1 MLKTI
6 LVLQCPENSPDLKLD
21 DNQMANCVH
30 KWTLVNAPGP
40 HCSED
45 ILRVMKSLQPILN
58 QSLHV
63 RKSTSLAAAGGGPAG
78 AKDAGGPSKDMSFL
92 SVQGPLTWREFHRR
106 AGTATKGN
114 TDDHCEP
121 LPVPTISVSHA
132 SSSTLGKWFRP

>member
-1 MLKTI
+1 MMP
-6 LVLQCPENSPDLKLD
+6 LQCPENSPDLKLD

-63 RKSTSLAAAGGGPAG
+63 RKSSASG
-78 AKDAGGPSKDMSFL
+78 AIKDVLL

-121 LPVPTISVSHA
+121 LPVPTISVRLLKFYRKKNA
-132 SSSTLGKWFRP
+132 

>member
-1 MLKTI
+1 ML
-6 LVLQCPENSPDLKLD
+6 VFPFQCPENSPDLKLD

-63 RKSTSLAAAGGGPAG
+63 RKSSASG
-78 AKDAGGPSKDMSFL
+78 AIKDVLL

-121 LPVPTISVSHA
+121 LPVPTISVRLLKFHRKRMKTA
-132 SSSTLGKWFRP
+132 

>member
-1 MLKTI
+1 MSF
-6 LVLQCPENSPDLKLD
+6 QCPENSPDLKLD

-45 ILRVMKSLQPILN
+45 ILRVMKSLQPLLN

-63 RKSTSLAAAGGGPAG
+63 RKSSASGGAI
-78 AKDAGGPSKDMSFL
+78 KDVLL

-121 LPVPTISVSHA
+121 LPVPTISVQF
-132 SSSTLGKWFRP
+132 TGLFEMRQMFI